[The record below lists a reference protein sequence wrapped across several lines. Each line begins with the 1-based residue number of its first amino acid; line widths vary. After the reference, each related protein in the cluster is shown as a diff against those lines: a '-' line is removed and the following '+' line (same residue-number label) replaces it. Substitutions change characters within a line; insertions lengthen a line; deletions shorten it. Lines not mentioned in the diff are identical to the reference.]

1 MVVML
6 RSTVRYLAIFYL
18 TAPLLGA
25 LSGAVVSL
33 SRAWRDGNPFLAV
46 AAVLVGL
53 AAVAVFAGLVWVVWW
68 ASSPRRVA

>member
-1 MVVML
+1 MAVMF

-25 LSGAVVSL
+25 LSGVVVSL
-33 SRAWRDGNPFLAV
+33 SRAWRDGNPYLAV

-53 AAVAVFAGLVWVVWW
+53 AAVAVFVGLVRVVCW
-68 ASSPRRVA
+68 ATSTRRVA